1 MEKFKIGLAMCGS
14 YCTYDK
20 AFAAI
25 EKLAEKYDITPIMS
39 DTAIETDTRFGNVS
53 DHVARLEKITGKKV
67 VSTIKDVEPLAP
79 NGAFDLLVIVPCT
92 GRTMAALNLGYA
104 DSAATMAAKGV
115 LRNSKPVVIAF
126 STNDALASSA
136 PHIAGLLNRKN
147 IYFVPFGQDDYEKKP
162 FSMASDFTLIDKTIE
177 SALKGQQLQPIL
189 A

>member
-1 MEKFKIGLAMCGS
+1 
-14 YCTYDK
+14 
-20 AFAAI
+20 
-25 EKLAEKYDITPIMS
+25 
-39 DTAIETDTRFGNVS
+39 
-53 DHVARLEKITGKKV
+53 
-67 VSTIKDVEPLAP
+67 
-79 NGAFDLLVIVPCT
+79 
-92 GRTMAALNLGYA
+92 MAALNLGYA

-126 STNDALASSA
+126 STNDALAASA